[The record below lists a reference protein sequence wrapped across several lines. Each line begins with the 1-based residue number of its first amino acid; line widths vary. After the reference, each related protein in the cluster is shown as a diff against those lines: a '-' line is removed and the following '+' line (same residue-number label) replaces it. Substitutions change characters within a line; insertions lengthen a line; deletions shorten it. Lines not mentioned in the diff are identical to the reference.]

1 LRIEAS
7 YSLLQPLQV
16 SLQDL
21 FTIDLDLDFK
31 I

>member
-7 YSLLQPLQV
+7 YSLLQSLEV

-21 FTIDLDLDFK
+21 FTVDLDLGLK

>member
-7 YSLLQPLQV
+7 YSLLQSLQV